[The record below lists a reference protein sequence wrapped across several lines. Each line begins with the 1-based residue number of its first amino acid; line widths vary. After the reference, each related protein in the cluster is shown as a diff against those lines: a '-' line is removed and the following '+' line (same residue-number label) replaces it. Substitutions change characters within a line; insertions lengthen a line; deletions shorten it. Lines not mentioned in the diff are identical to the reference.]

1 MNPMLRKLLTT
12 LAAAVLTV
20 LAFSPA
26 AQAATGPLRAITV
39 GNPALPDG
47 AYPVTLANKGP
58 ITVTMGSIPA
68 GCTSA
73 TGSGYVNSSNTSAP
87 NPYLVITSTTFTG
100 CTGPLGIS
108 VAINQVCDLVVS
120 WDRVQPGNALPTVDD
135 LFTDIVDSTL
145 TVNNCLVVD
154 GPGCDL
160 TVNNAVDA
168 KFHEPV
174 KSTTGTTT
182 VQDLVISGPGLTTD
196 NVVGC
201 FGMVGTGDSIN
212 FNLTFNVTSANGPI
226 NFIP

>member
-1 MNPMLRKLLTT
+1 MLRKLLTT

-120 WDRVQPGNALPTVDD
+120 WDLVGGALPTVDD
-135 LFTDIVDSTL
+135 LFTDTVDGTL
-145 TVNNCLVVD
+145 AVNNCLVVD

-160 TVNNAVDA
+160 TVNNSVDA
-168 KFHEPV
+168 DFKEAI

-182 VQDLVISGPGLTTD
+182 VQDLVISGPGLTAD

-201 FGMVGTGDSIN
+201 FGMVPPNASIN